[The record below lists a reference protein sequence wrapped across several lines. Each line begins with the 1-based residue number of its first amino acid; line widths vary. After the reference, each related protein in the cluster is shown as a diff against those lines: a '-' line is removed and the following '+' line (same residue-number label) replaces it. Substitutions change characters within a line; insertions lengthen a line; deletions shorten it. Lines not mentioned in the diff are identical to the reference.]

1 MPSISL
7 SYVNVV
13 LDAFALVITLIILTA
28 CINEFSH
35 REIGAKH
42 FLLLQISVAVA
53 LVADMV
59 GWIGEG
65 KPTLSVMTL
74 AANTVASCACQIV
87 ILCFM
92 GYLISSLYT
101 NSRAASCILNI
112 FRVLC
117 VLSLGFCIGNAFW
130 EYAFRVDPAGH
141 YVRSD
146 NPSMSLLYLAFPI
159 LAFLAVILM
168 ALFAKRSAKVNRFA
182 FIFYTVFPVAGVII
196 DFTVH
201 GASFT
206 YVGFTVSILI
216 IYTSIYLTKQK
227 RLDAQRNALMLSQI
241 NPHFVYNTLSTIAA
255 MCDTSPRQAKYLTID
270 FSKYLRQN
278 IGTLT
283 SEELIS
289 FDQEM
294 DHVACY
300 LKIEKVRFR
309 ERLNINYSIGCR
321 DFYLPPLT
329 LQPLVENAV
338 KHGITKRAE
347 GGTVRITTYDT
358 DTHYVVEIIDDG
370 VGFDTEGTEMH
381 VGIANVRNRI
391 AAMCKGEVS
400 VKSRIGVG
408 TRVTVEIPKKK
419 KGKRT

>member
-1 MPSISL
+1 
-7 SYVNVV
+7 
-13 LDAFALVITLIILTA
+13 
-28 CINEFSH
+28 
-35 REIGAKH
+35 
-42 FLLLQISVAVA
+42 
-53 LVADMV
+53 
-59 GWIGEG
+59 
-65 KPTLSVMTL
+65 
-74 AANTVASCACQIV
+74 
-87 ILCFM
+87 
-92 GYLISSLYT
+92 
-101 NSRAASCILNI
+101 
-112 FRVLC
+112 
-117 VLSLGFCIGNAFW
+117 
-130 EYAFRVDPAGH
+130 
-141 YVRSD
+141 
-146 NPSMSLLYLAFPI
+146 
-159 LAFLAVILM
+159 
-168 ALFAKRSAKVNRFA
+168 
-182 FIFYTVFPVAGVII
+182 
-196 DFTVH
+196 
-201 GASFT
+201 
-206 YVGFTVSILI
+206 
-216 IYTSIYLTKQK
+216 
-227 RLDAQRNALMLSQI
+227 MLSQI

-400 VKSRIGVG
+400 VKSRTGVG